1 MDTGNH
7 PDPFQDAMSHGV
19 QRAVQVASSVMTGA
33 QVYVYLKRTQARA
46 VAERD
51 ERARR
56 ALGAQIS
63 ADRDAARA
71 GWTPALDPGWLQQA
85 DVFQT
90 ARAWSAAMPYAD
102 RSVPWY
108 EPAAATAMRKCEGRL
123 RVLHPNAMA
132 RYDRL
137 RSEGMGPAE
146 AMRQAALLFAG
157 PPRAHDTPYAPQ
169 PILDAGN
176 GENLIW
182 TAAGP
187 VPGPEASDGLAGAD
201 AQERR
206 GRQIVEAL
214 QTRARAQG
222 RDPLGEAEQRT
233 VLETVTNL
241 PADVIDRVVR
251 PGTAAGL
258 VRAEQGRAATAGA
271 ATARTARAAR
281 PWERDFPLPI
291 GDVVADAGSA
301 SQVAASSQ
309 AAAPAPAKP
318 QARRAGPRP

>member
-7 PDPFQDAMSHGV
+7 PDPFGDAMSHGV

-33 QVYVYLKRTQARA
+33 QVYVYLQRTQARTI
-46 VAERD
+46 AERD
-51 ERARR
+51 QRTRR

-71 GWTPALDPGWLQQA
+71 SWTPGLDAGWLRQA
-85 DVFQT
+85 DVFQA

-108 EPAAATAMRKCEGRL
+108 EPAAATAMRKCEERL
-123 RVLHPNAMA
+123 RELHPNAMA

-146 AMRQAALLFAG
+146 AMHEAAHLFAG
-157 PPRAHDTPYAPQ
+157 PPRAHDAPYAPQ
-169 PILDAGN
+169 PMLDTGN
-176 GENLIW
+176 GQNLTW
-182 TAAGP
+182 TAGGP
-187 VPGPEASDGLAGAD
+187 GPGPETSDGLAGAD

-214 QTRARAQG
+214 QTRARTQG

-241 PADVIDRVVR
+241 PADVIDQVVR
-251 PGTAAGL
+251 PSTATRLAHTGHGRSATAG
-258 VRAEQGRAATAGA
+258 VATAGA
-271 ATARTARAAR
+271 ARAAR

-291 GDVVADAGSA
+291 DDVVADAGSA
-301 SQVAASSQ
+301 SQVAASPP
-309 AAAPAPAKP
+309 AAAPARGKP
-318 QARRAGPRP
+318 QARRGAPRP